1 MKRILRL
8 FLALLFCAQIFA
20 GGQRPKLQQELEHV
34 QNEIT
39 EVNGSII
46 SLNDELSDA
55 VSEHDKQLLSSL
67 IDSEQKKMKELQQ
80 KEAQL
85 TNLIAKYEAGED

>member
-8 FLALLFCAQIFA
+8 FLALLFCAQIVA
-20 GGQRPKLQQELEHV
+20 GGQRPKLQEELKHV
-34 QNEIT
+34 GSEIE
-39 EVNGSII
+39 EVTGSIV

-67 IDSEQKKMKELQQ
+67 IESEQKKLKDLQAR
-80 KEAQL
+80 EAQL